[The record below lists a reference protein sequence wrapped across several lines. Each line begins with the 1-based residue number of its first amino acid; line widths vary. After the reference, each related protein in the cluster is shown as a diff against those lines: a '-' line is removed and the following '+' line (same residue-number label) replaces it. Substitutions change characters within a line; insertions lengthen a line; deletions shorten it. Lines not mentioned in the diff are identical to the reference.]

1 MRTIEFKFNL
11 PKKLIAQVPVQPRDS
26 SRLMVLDRKTK
37 KITHQF
43 FYQIEKFLKVGD
55 VLVLNN
61 TKVIPVRLY
70 GNVILEKGKLGRKIE
85 VLLLKT
91 INQNTWECLLDG
103 KRRKVGLKLKFKSGL
118 QGEIIK
124 NLENGVWLVKFNL
137 SNKDLVKKLKKIGQT
152 PTPPYIKKKT
162 SLSDYQ
168 TVYAT
173 HEGSVA
179 APTAGFHFTKKL
191 IEKLK
196 KKGVKFEFITL
207 HIGLG
212 TFLPIKTKNIEN
224 HKIHQEYAILD
235 KETSQRLNKA
245 KSEGRRII
253 ACGTTSVRILEHVAL
268 KSKIS
273 QIKPFTGFVDLF
285 IYPGYKFKFT
295 DGIITNFHLPCSTLL
310 LLVSAFAGKE
320 LIFKSYKKAIAKKYR
335 FYSFGDSMFII

>member
-1 MRTIEFKFNL
+1 M
-11 PKKLIAQVPVQPRDS
+11 
-26 SRLMVLDRKTK
+26 
-37 KITHQF
+37 
-43 FYQIEKFLKVGD
+43 
-55 VLVLNN
+55 
-61 TKVIPVRLY
+61 
-70 GNVILEKGKLGRKIE
+70 
-85 VLLLKT
+85 
-91 INQNTWECLLDG
+91 
-103 KRRKVGLKLKFKSGL
+103 
-118 QGEIIK
+118 
-124 NLENGVWLVKFNL
+124 
-137 SNKDLVKKLKKIGQT
+137 
-152 PTPPYIKKKT
+152 
-162 SLSDYQ
+162 
-168 TVYAT
+168 
-173 HEGSVA
+173 A